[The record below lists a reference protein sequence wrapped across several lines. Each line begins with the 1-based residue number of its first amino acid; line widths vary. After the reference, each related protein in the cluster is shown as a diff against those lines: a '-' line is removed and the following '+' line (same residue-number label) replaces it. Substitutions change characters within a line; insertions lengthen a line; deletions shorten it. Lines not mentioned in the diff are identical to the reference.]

1 MEKQPEKIDLQ
12 EKEQVL
18 SYIKILSAIGLF
30 LGICS
35 VGIGIAV
42 LALMDGADYPLTTG
56 TGIWFAANPIAF
68 GIVGIA
74 AAMSTNE
81 ITQKKLLTGHYVT
94 GILLITQG
102 YAFTTAIQGVI
113 ECSNGSEKCGSN
125 ADAKAA
131 LRGVL
136 IGIIFFAYVVG
147 SVSMGIHS
155 KKKHV
160 LHPDWKGRGCCGS
173 SSD

>member
-1 MEKQPEKIDLQ
+1 MEKQPEKVDLQ
-12 EKEQVL
+12 EQERAL
-18 SYIKILSAIGLF
+18 SHIKILSAIGLF

-42 LALMDGADYPLTTG
+42 LSLLDGASYPLTTG

-74 AAMSTNE
+74 AALSTNE
-81 ITQKKLLTGHYVT
+81 NTRKRLLTGHYVT
-94 GILLITQG
+94 SILLMSQG
-102 YAFTTAIQGVI
+102 YAFATAIQGVI

-136 IGIIFFAYVVG
+136 IGIIFFLYVVG
-147 SVSMGIHS
+147 IFSIGIHNR
-155 KKKHV
+155 KRRV
-160 LHPDWKGRGCCGS
+160 LHPDWKGRCCGTS
-173 SSD
+173 WD